1 MNNLRTLLCFFGL
14 VLLVGSGTAQSGKA
28 FFKDAEA
35 LRADNQLD
43 QALEKYDLAV
53 QVDPKYLK
61 AYEARADVYELLG
74 RKQESAADRRKV
86 SELDPAEPKYAAAA
100 AKAYVELGDMATA
113 EELCARALKVDP
125 KCMEALQA
133 RVRIALAKGDV
144 DVAVSSADA
153 ALAVK
158 ATTDTYYLHGL
169 ARIASRDYKTAEFD
183 FDKVIEWNY
192 LYEPAYVALAE
203 TQLKLFEQ
211 YSGSTMQTRTLEKAI
226 EKCTRAL
233 ELNPGSTDALF
244 ARSKAFGLQKEYA
257 KAIDDVSK
265 CMALGRV
272 DAAVHQLRA
281 AHYHGFGQ
289 HQNAVND
296 LNKVL
301 STDPTNVPLLLF
313 RAECREANLDLE
325 GAKKDLE
332 SAEKAMALDT
342 TFTAEDRRKI
352 SEQRTA
358 LAKRIFEEN
367 RESDPPSITVVE
379 PYRRQESPVVMVGAE
394 LLRVKV
400 TGHVRDRNLLKSI
413 RVNNKDADF
422 TKEDKDPEFF
432 INIPLKAEEKTIT
445 VEATDVYDNM
455 ARVDLVVER
464 SESIPPELSLITPRA
479 TGNRTV
485 NVLAGREDLFLE
497 GLASDPSGIRSISV
511 DGVMASYRTDTTQ
524 TDFSIK
530 LDIKGR
536 TQFTIRAEDQY
547 GNGRELSYTISHQAP
562 EPLAVKPSA
571 EKPETPK
578 PVESATGTTWVI
590 HVANADYR
598 NFPALNTSANDME
611 KMRKAFSKYSVQKTI
626 TKRNLSKQQ
635 LERFF
640 NIELRDLART
650 NKVETIL
657 VWYSGHGRTVGGK
670 SFWVPVD
677 GKKDDI
683 YSFYNYGALKSQMQN
698 YSETVRNTL
707 VVSDAAGSEA
717 SIYDLTR

>member
-1 MNNLRTLLCFFGL
+1 
-14 VLLVGSGTAQSGKA
+14 VA
-28 FFKDAEA
+28 
-35 LRADNQLD
+35 
-43 QALEKYDLAV
+43 
-53 QVDPKYLK
+53 
-61 AYEARADVYELLG
+61 
-74 RKQESAADRRKV
+74 
-86 SELDPAEPKYAAAA
+86 ELDPAEPKYAAAA
-100 AKAYVELGDMATA
+100 AKAYVELGDMAMA
-113 EELCARALKVDP
+113 EELCTRALKVDP
-125 KCMEALQA
+125 KCMDALQA

-144 DVAVSSADA
+144 DDAVANADA
-153 ALAVK
+153 ALALK
-158 ATTDTYYLHGL
+158 ATTDTYHLHGL
-169 ARIASRDYKTAEFD
+169 ARMASRDYKTAEFD

-203 TQLKLFEQ
+203 TQLKLYEQ

-233 ELNPGSTDALF
+233 ELNPASTDALF
-244 ARSKAFGLQKEYA
+244 TRSKAFGLQKEYA

-265 CMALGRV
+265 CIALGRV
-272 DAAVHQLRA
+272 DAAVYRLRA
-281 AHYHGFGQ
+281 THYHGFGQ

-301 STDPTNVPLLLF
+301 SAEPANVSLLLF

-325 GAKKDLE
+325 GAKKDLDA
-332 SAEKAMALDT
+332 AERFMATDT
-342 TFTAEDRRKI
+342 MYTAEDRRKVGD
-352 SEQRTA
+352 QRDA
-358 LAKRIFEEN
+358 LDKRIFEEN

-413 RVNNKDADF
+413 RVNGKDADF

-432 INIPLKAEEKTIT
+432 ISIPLKPDEKTIT
-445 VEATDVYDNM
+445 VEATDLYDNA

-464 SESIPPELSLITPRA
+464 SESTPPELSLTSPRSN
-479 TGNRTV
+479 GNRTITV
-485 NVLAGREDLFLE
+485 AEGREDLFLE

-511 DGVMASYRTDTTQ
+511 DGVMASYRTDTTV

-536 TQFTIRAEDQY
+536 NQFTVRAEDQF
-547 GNGRELSYTISHQAP
+547 GNGRDLSYTIARQAP
-562 EPLAVKPSA
+562 EPVAVWPA
-571 EKPETPK
+571 VEKPIATK

-590 HVANADYR
+590 YVENNDYR
-598 NFPALNTSANDME
+598 NFPALNTSAADLE

-626 TKRNLSKQQ
+626 TKKNLTKQQ

-683 YSFYNYGALKSQMQN
+683 YSFYNYGALKGQMQN

>member
-1 MNNLRTLLCFFGL
+1 MTPFRIVLPLLSL
-14 VLLVGSGTAQSGKA
+14 VLCIAAASAQSGKA
-28 FFKDAEA
+28 FYKDAEA

-43 QALEKYDLAV
+43 QALEKYGLAL

-74 RKQESAADRRKV
+74 RKQECAADRRKV
-86 SELDPAEPKYAAAA
+86 SELDPSEPKYAAAA

-113 EELCARALKVDP
+113 EDLCSVALKVDP

-144 DVAVSSADA
+144 DGAVSNADA
-153 ALAVK
+153 ALALK

-203 TQLKLFEQ
+203 TQLKLYEQ

-233 ELNPGSTDALF
+233 ELNPASTEALF
-244 ARSKAFGLQKEYA
+244 TRSKAFGLQKEYA

-265 CMALGRV
+265 CIALGRV
-272 DAAVHQLRA
+272 DAAVYRLRA

-301 STDPTNVPLLLF
+301 SADPTNIAVLLF

-325 GAKKDLE
+325 GAQKDLDA
-332 SAEKAMALDT
+332 AERAMATDT
-342 TFTAEDRRKI
+342 AYTADDRRKV
-352 SEQRTA
+352 STQREE
-358 LAKRIFEEN
+358 LDKRIFEEN

-413 RVNNKDADF
+413 RVNGRDADF

-432 INIPLKAEEKTIT
+432 ISIPLKAEEKSIT
-445 VEATDVYDNM
+445 VEATDLYDNV

-464 SESIPPELSLITPRA
+464 SESSPPELSLTSPHA
-479 TGNRTV
+479 SSNRTITV
-485 NVLAGREDLFLE
+485 QEGRDDLFLE
-497 GLASDPSGIRSISV
+497 GMASDPSGIRSISV
-511 DGVMASYRTDTTQ
+511 DGVMASYRTDTTV

-536 TQFTIRAEDQY
+536 NQFTVRAEDQF
-547 GNGRELSYTISHQAP
+547 GNGRDLNFAIARQAP
-562 EPLAVKPSA
+562 EPVAVKSA
-571 EKPETPK
+571 PEKPIAPK
-578 PVESATGTTWVI
+578 PIESATGNTWVI
-590 HVANADYR
+590 YVENTDYR
-598 NFPALNTSANDME
+598 NFPALNTSSADIE

-626 TKRNLSKQQ
+626 MKKNLTKQQ

-650 NKVETIL
+650 NKVETVL

-683 YSFYNYGALKSQMQN
+683 YSFYNYGSLKSQMQN

>member
-1 MNNLRTLLCFFGL
+1 MKHIRTLLL
-14 VLLVGSGTAQSGKA
+14 VLGLLSQIGAHAQSGKA
-28 FFKDAEA
+28 FLKDAEA
-35 LRADNQLD
+35 LRADGQLD
-43 QALEKYDLAV
+43 QALEKYGLAI

-74 RKQESAADRRKV
+74 RKQECAADRRMV
-86 SELDPAEPKYAAAA
+86 AQLDPAEPKYAAAA
-100 AKAYVELGDMATA
+100 AKAYVELGDIAAA
-113 EELCARALKVDP
+113 EELCTRALKVDP
-125 KCMEALQA
+125 KCMEALQVS
-133 RVRIALAKGDV
+133 VRIALAKGDV
-144 DVAVSSADA
+144 DGAVANADA
-153 ALAVK
+153 ALALK
-158 ATTDTYYLHGL
+158 ATTDTYHWHGL
-169 ARIASRDYKTAEFD
+169 ARMASHDYRTAEFD
-183 FDKVIEWNY
+183 FDQVIEWNY

-203 TQLKLFEQ
+203 TQLKLFQ
-211 YSGSTMQTRTLEKAI
+211 HYSGTTMQVRTLEKAI

-233 ELNPGSTDALF
+233 ELNPASTDALF
-244 ARSKAFGLQKEYA
+244 TRSKAFGLQKEYA

-265 CMALGRV
+265 CIALGRV
-272 DAAVHQLRA
+272 DAAVYSLRA
-281 AHYHGFGQ
+281 QHYHGFGQ

-301 STDPTNVPLLLF
+301 SEDPTNVSMLVY
-313 RAECREANLDLE
+313 RAQCREANLDLG

-332 SAEKAMALDT
+332 SAEKLMASDT
-342 TFTAEDRRKI
+342 TYTAEARRGI
-352 SEQRTA
+352 VEQRAA
-358 LAKRIFEEN
+358 LGKRIFEEN

-400 TGHVRDRNLLKSI
+400 TGHVRDRNLLKGI
-413 RVNNKDADF
+413 RVNGKDADF

-432 INIPLKAEEKTIT
+432 ISIPLKAEEKTIT
-445 VEATDVYDNM
+445 VEATDLYDNT

-464 SESIPPELSLITPRA
+464 SESTPPELSLTTPRA
-479 TGNRTV
+479 SSDRVITV
-485 NVLAGREDLFLE
+485 PEGRDDLFLE

-530 LDIKGR
+530 LDIRGR
-536 TQFTIRAEDQY
+536 NQFTVRAEDQF
-547 GNGRELSYTISHQAP
+547 GNGRDLAFAIIRQAP
-562 EPLAVKPSA
+562 VPVAAKPASDR
-571 EKPETPK
+571 PVPPK
-578 PVESATGTTWVI
+578 PVESATGTTWI
-590 HVANADYR
+590 IYLENTDYR
-598 NFPALNTSANDME
+598 NFPALNSSAADME

-626 TKRNLSKQQ
+626 TRKNLTKQQ

-650 NKVETIL
+650 NRVETIL

-683 YSFYNYGALKSQMQN
+683 YSFYNYGSLKGQMQN

>member
-1 MNNLRTLLCFFGL
+1 MKHLRTLLLSFGL
-14 VLLVGSGTAQSGKA
+14 LLLVGSGSAQNGKA

-35 LRADNQLD
+35 LRAENQLD
-43 QALEKYDLAV
+43 QALEKYGLAI

-61 AYEARADVYELLG
+61 AYEARAEVYELLG
-74 RKQESAADRRKV
+74 RKQESAADRRRV
-86 SELDPAEPKYAAAA
+86 AELDPSEPKYAAAA
-100 AKAYVELGDMATA
+100 AKSYVELGDMTAA
-113 EELCARALKVDP
+113 EELCTRALKVDP

-133 RVRIALAKGDV
+133 RVRIALAQGDV
-144 DVAVSSADA
+144 DAAVSNADA
-153 ALAVK
+153 ALALK

-244 ARSKAFGLQKEYA
+244 TRSNAFGLQKEYA

-265 CMALGRV
+265 CIALGRV
-272 DAAVHQLRA
+272 DAAVYRLRA

-301 STDPTNVPLLLF
+301 SADPANIAVLLL
-313 RAECREANLDLE
+313 RAECREANMDLE
-325 GAKKDLE
+325 GARKDLDAAE
-332 SAEKAMALDT
+332 RSMVADTVYSAD
-342 TFTAEDRRKI
+342 DRRKVAT
-352 SEQRTA
+352 QRDE
-358 LAKRIFEEN
+358 LDKRIFAEN

-413 RVNNKDADF
+413 RVNGKDADF

-432 INIPLKAEEKTIT
+432 ISIPLKPEEKTIT
-445 VEATDVYDNM
+445 VEATDMYDNT

-464 SESIPPELSLITPRA
+464 SESTPPELSLTAPRPN
-479 TGNRTV
+479 GNRTITV
-485 NVLAGREDLFLE
+485 PEGRTDLFLE

-511 DGVMASYRTDTTQ
+511 DGVMASYRTDTTA

-536 TQFTIRAEDQY
+536 NQFTVRAEDQF
-547 GNGRELSYTISHQAP
+547 GNGRDINYSIARQVP
-562 EPLAVKPSA
+562 EPVAAKPVVD
-571 EKPETPK
+571 KPVASK
-578 PVESATGTTWVI
+578 PVESATGTTWV
-590 HVANADYR
+590 VYVENADYR
-598 NFPALNTSANDME
+598 NFPTLTTSTADLE

-626 TKRNLSKQQ
+626 TKKNLTKQQ
-635 LERFF
+635 IERFF

-683 YSFYNYGALKSQMQN
+683 YSFYNYGSLKGQMQN